1 MQTPVAPL
9 HYRLAGPD
17 EDRLPPDE
25 DSSLFGQSSR
35 YPQAATGTDTA
46 PPMLAVPEDQPV
58 LPPPPP
64 RLHHGASG
72 VHEDAAQASKSSV
85 PVSESVS
92 RAITAKAV
100 SDVHERLNHMDSAIR
115 QQGIVLDQVLALLR
129 GTSSGPRHKREP
141 SAAALRQHAL
151 GLTRVDE
158 LGMDET
164 LAAESAVESPGSF
177 GSTPGLD
184 GSPSHP
190 RRPKPQLQH
199 QSSYRTGFLARS
211 TVMRT
216 GSNSMFAGNN
226 EPLRPASPQL
236 WIDVDANVSDTS
248 SEDELVA
255 AKRPVRE

>member
-9 HYRLAGPD
+9 HYRLAGP
-17 EDRLPPDE
+17 EDDLHP
-25 DSSLFGQSSR
+25 SSDDASSFDQSAR
-35 YPQAATGTDTA
+35 YLHADADTA
-46 PPMLAVPEDQPV
+46 PPALATPDEQAVV
-58 LPPPPP
+58 PPPPP
-64 RLHHGASG
+64 RLRHGVSG
-72 VHEDAAQASKSSV
+72 VDQDTTQTSQSSV
-85 PVSESVS
+85 PFSEGIS
-92 RAITAKAV
+92 RTITAKAL
-100 SDVHERLNHMDSAIR
+100 SDVHERLDHMDAAIR

-129 GTSSGPRHKREP
+129 GASSGPRHKRES

-158 LGMDET
+158 LGTDET
-164 LAAESAVESPGSF
+164 LAADSGVDSPGSF

-190 RRPKPQLQH
+190 RRPRPQLQH

-216 GSNSMFAGNN
+216 ASNSMFAGNRD
-226 EPLRPASPQL
+226 EPLRSVSPQL

-248 SEDELVA
+248 SEDELVGP
-255 AKRPVRE
+255 KRPGTV